1 MVTQTEARGGLTMTG
16 EELTMTG
23 EVTGFVLPGLSP
35 DAYITVFGCVEELRA
50 FPERM
55 LIRNR
60 AITEYHAF
68 SRIMKLRNLLQQA
81 RWLAHG
87 RGMIVLALVSNT
99 LETSE
104 ERLALADILS
114 SVAKALDDFEPC
126 VPCTWGVERE
136 ALNVMMEQ
144 LLRTYMATV
153 PAAEIGK
160 KI

>member
-1 MVTQTEARGGLTMTG
+1 MTG
-16 EELTMTG
+16 EELTVSGEELTITG

-55 LIRNR
+55 LLRNR
-60 AITEYHAF
+60 ELTEHLAF
-68 SRIMKLRNLLQQA
+68 ARIMKLRNLLQQA

-87 RGMIVLALVSNT
+87 RGMIVLALESDT
-99 LETSE
+99 METSE
-104 ERLALADILS
+104 ERLALAETLS

-153 PAAEIGK
+153 PADEIGK

>member
-1 MVTQTEARGGLTMTG
+1 MVNNAEAA
-16 EELTMTG
+16 ECG

-55 LIRNR
+55 LLHNR
-60 AITEYHAF
+60 ALTEHLAF
-68 SRIMKLRNLLQQA
+68 ARIMKLRNLLQQV
-81 RWLAHG
+81 RWIANG
-87 RGMIVLALVSNT
+87 RGMIVLALNGDT

-104 ERLALADILS
+104 ERLALADTLS
-114 SVAKALDDFEPC
+114 KVAKALDDFEAC
-126 VPCTWGVERE
+126 VPVTWGVERD
-136 ALNVMMEQ
+136 ALSVMMDQ

-153 PAAEIGK
+153 PADEIGK

>member
-1 MVTQTEARGGLTMTG
+1 MAS
-16 EELTMTG
+16 

-55 LIRNR
+55 MLRNR
-60 AITEYHAF
+60 ADTERLAF
-68 SRIMKLRNLLQQA
+68 ERIMKLRNRLQQV
-81 RWLAHG
+81 RWIAHG
-87 RGMIVLALVSNT
+87 RGMIVLALYT
-99 LETSE
+99 DTPETAE
-104 ERLALADILS
+104 ERLALANTLS

-126 VPCTWGVERE
+126 VPVTWGIERD

>member
-1 MVTQTEARGGLTMTG
+1 
-16 EELTMTG
+16 
-23 EVTGFVLPGLSP
+23 
-35 DAYITVFGCVEELRA
+35 VFGCVEELRA

-55 LIRNR
+55 LLRNR

-81 RWLAHG
+81 RWIAHG
-87 RGMIVLALVSNT
+87 RGMIALALDSDT

-104 ERLALADILS
+104 ERLALADNLS
-114 SVAKALDDFEPC
+114 KVAKALDDFEAC

-136 ALNVMMEQ
+136 ALSVMMDQ

-153 PAAEIGK
+153 PADEIGK
-160 KI
+160 KL

>member
-1 MVTQTEARGGLTMTG
+1 MTG
-16 EELTMTG
+16 EELTVSG
-23 EVTGFVLPGLSP
+23 EELTVSGDVTGFVLPGLSP

-55 LIRNR
+55 LLRNR
-60 AITEYHAF
+60 ALTEHLAF
-68 SRIMKLRNLLQQA
+68 ARIMKLRNLLQQV
-81 RWLAHG
+81 RWIAHG
-87 RGMIVLALVSNT
+87 RGMIVLALVSDT
-99 LETSE
+99 LETSK
-104 ERLALADILS
+104 ERLALAYTLS

-136 ALNVMMEQ
+136 ALNVMMDQ

-153 PAAEIGK
+153 PADEIGK

>member
-1 MVTQTEARGGLTMTG
+1 MSN
-16 EELTMTG
+16 EESTMTG

-55 LIRNR
+55 LLRNR
-60 AITEYHAF
+60 ELTEHLAF
-68 SRIMKLRNLLQQA
+68 ARIMKLRNLLQQV
-81 RWLAHG
+81 RWIAHG
-87 RGMIVLALVSNT
+87 RGMIVLALDSDT

-104 ERLALADILS
+104 ERLALADTLR
-114 SVAKALDDFEPC
+114 SVANALDDFEPC
-126 VPCTWGVERE
+126 VPCTWGIERE
-136 ALNVMMEQ
+136 ALNVMMDQ

-153 PAAEIGK
+153 SADEIGK

>member
-1 MVTQTEARGGLTMTG
+1 MSVEELTVSG

-35 DAYITVFGCVEELRA
+35 DAFITVFGCVEELRA
-50 FPERM
+50 FPECM

-60 AITEYHAF
+60 ALTEYHAF
-68 SRIMKLRNLLQQA
+68 ARIMKLRNLLQQV
-81 RWLAHG
+81 RWIAHG
-87 RGMIVLALVSNT
+87 NGMIVLALISDT

-153 PAAEIGK
+153 PADEIGK